1 MVFSAFKKDLLEKM
15 VTNKGEN
22 LLNLSFVQ
30 PVLLVFLRQLGCTFC
45 REALVDISKERKKI
59 EGLGTKIVLVHMADP
74 EVAEEFF
81 SKFELPGIAHISDP
95 ECNYYRSF
103 GLGKGTFTQ
112 LFGLSTWIRGFD
124 IGVIQGYGL
133 EYGSHLGDSFQMP
146 GVFMLQ
152 DGEVK
157 ESYIHKLASSRPDYH
172 ELVKCCVVDG

>member
-1 MVFSAFKKDLLEKM
+1 MLYAAPEKELLEQMMTQKD
-15 VTNKGEN
+15 ER
-22 LLNLSFVQ
+22 LLDLTFAQ
-30 PVLLVFLRQLGCTFC
+30 PVMLVFLRQLGCTFC
-45 REALVDISKERKKI
+45 REALADIAKERKRI
-59 EGLGTKIVLVHMADP
+59 EGLGTKIVLVHMAAA

-81 SKFELPGIAHISDP
+81 DKFDLPGIDHISDP

-124 IGVIQGYGL
+124 IGVVRGYGL

-146 GVFMLQ
+146 GVFILQ
-152 DGEVK
+152 DGEIK

-172 ELVKCCVVDG
+172 ELVKCCVIDA